1 MKRYLI
7 LLGLLLLVVGCQL
20 SGPKIESQPTDVP
33 AQNVDGNTDVT
44 IPTTDMRETASSDEE
59 IRIMGK
65 YGFDPAEV
73 TVSEGT
79 IVVWRNDNSQKK
91 GESLA
96 FKGENGITF
105 LSTNIIR
112 YGDTYSHQFSAGTY
126 EYWSVGFG
134 VKGTLIVE

>member
-7 LLGLLLLVVGCQL
+7 VLGLLLLVVGCQL
-20 SGPKIESQPTDVP
+20 SGPKVESQPTNVP
-33 AQNVDGNTDVT
+33 ALDTNKAIPAADTLETTSALTD
-44 IPTTDMRETASSDEE
+44 E

-65 YGFDPAEV
+65 YGFDPAEAK
-73 TVSEGT
+73 VSEGT

-91 GESLA
+91 GESLV
-96 FKGENGITF
+96 FKEESGRTLF
-105 LSTNIIR
+105 STNIIR
-112 YGDTYSHQFSAGTY
+112 YGDTYSHQFSAGRY